1 MFKIAICD
9 DEPVIC
15 GDIENILLNY
25 KKNNFES
32 MEIEVFYSGEEL
44 CRYISR
50 EHSFDLIF
58 LDIEMKMLN
67 GVKVGRKI
75 REEMDDYI
83 TKIVYISGKDSYDRQ
98 LFDVQP
104 MHFLSKPINEENI
117 IKDLHLAMKLLGK
130 QKFIFRYKKGYE
142 ILRVPIKDIIYFESQ
157 NRKIKIVTTK
167 SEDVFYGTI
176 DEILTEVAKYQF
188 IRIHRSYIINYI
200 HVRLFKYD
208 EVIMSNSSCLPI
220 GQARRREVR
229 KLQIAFENEE

>member
-25 KKNNFES
+25 KKHNFEEI
-32 MEIEVFYSGEEL
+32 EIEVFYSGEEL
-44 CRYISR
+44 CRYIGM

-58 LDIEMKMLN
+58 LDIEMKRMN
-67 GVKVGRKI
+67 GVEVGRKI
-75 REEMDDYI
+75 RQEMDDYL

-104 MHFLSKPINEENI
+104 MHFLSKPISEEKI
-117 IKDLHLAMKLLGK
+117 IADLNLAMKLLQK
-130 QKFIFRYKKGYE
+130 QRFVFSYKKGYE
-142 ILRVPIKDIIYFESQ
+142 VLRIPIKNIIYFESL

-167 SEDVFYGTI
+167 GEDMFYGTI
-176 DEILTEVAKYQF
+176 DEIFLQVAKYKF

-200 HVRLFKYD
+200 HVSRFKYD
-208 EVIMSNSSCLPI
+208 EVIMSSSSCIPI
-220 GQARRREVR
+220 GQSRRREVR
-229 KLQIAFENEE
+229 KLQIAFENEV